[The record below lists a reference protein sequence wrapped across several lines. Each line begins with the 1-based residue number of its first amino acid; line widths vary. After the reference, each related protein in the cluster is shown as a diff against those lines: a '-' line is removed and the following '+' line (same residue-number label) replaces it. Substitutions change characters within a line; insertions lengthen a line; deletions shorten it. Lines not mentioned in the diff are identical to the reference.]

1 MDRTETTDIRCP
13 GCAGPAHATV
23 EWTDQGFDTPHG
35 EVTGFRCPQ
44 GCDVD
49 LGTVRTMIGA
59 Q

>member
-13 GCAGPAHATV
+13 VCAGAAKVTV

-35 EVTGFRCPQ
+35 EVTAFRCPN

-49 LGTVRTMIGA
+49 PGTMRTMIGV